1 MKFKITTG
9 IILTAF
15 VFFCGVLVLD
25 SGLFEACPE
34 RSRGEGVGNQIK
46 PVVLLASEATLE
58 EGDLPGATGIEA
70 GDTQSWGLHTE
81 GRFTSLQAVGGRPK
95 TVTLGSV
102 DPASGFKFQVE
113 LSSKGA
119 AVRTATLSEYNDR
132 HPGEGRFVL
141 LSPVSR
147 RDGSETLS
155 MANGDFV
162 FADEGLKL
170 RLDRLDWMCS
180 EVMTEDYSEIVS
192 FEAVIRDA
200 EGKDAVKLTK
210 NYTVMRDSYH
220 LECEMEV
227 ENLTG
232 DELKMQF
239 ELQGPLGIKREGT
252 RIDARK
258 IVGGFAGAD
267 GRTSGMT
274 KEIATP
280 FTGKLRN
287 RLGLRDATKEY
298 EAAQM
303 AYRGAQTEPQRA
315 QAQQRELTA
324 LQQLR
329 IRHDRS
335 DVRFLW
341 AATVNKYFTAILRPV
356 PEAGNLAVDWVTDKV
371 ARYYDRDETKQ
382 GDETVGFSYTIGGGR
397 LEAGGIERYKFQLYL
412 GPKDK
417 NLFEKNELYRKL
429 GFFHTITFLSCCCP
443 ASMVN
448 PLAFGILAV
457 MKWMYGIIPNYGI
470 VIIIFVFLVRLVLH
484 PVTKRSQVSM
494 MKMQKLGPQVEE
506 IKKQYEHNKAE
517 MNKRV
522 MGLYKEQGA
531 TPIMGCLPML
541 LQMPIWIALYSAI
554 YASIDLRGAPFLPVW
569 ITDLSAPD
577 ALVKFSAVN
586 LPLLGKLESF
596 NLLPILLG
604 VGMYLQQKLM
614 PHPSSV
620 QSSANPQA
628 AQQQK
633 MMQIMMPI
641 MMLLFLYNAPSGL
654 NLYIMA
660 STFAGILEQYVI
672 RRHREELEEKGA
684 EGLVEVTAKTGGKAK
699 KKKPKSW
706 IKY

>member
-1 MKFKITTG
+1 MKFKI
-9 IILTAF
+9 IISIFLTAY

-25 SGLFEACPE
+25 SGLFETCPGQN
-34 RSRGEGVGNQIK
+34 RGEDVGNQIR
-46 PVVLLASEATLE
+46 PVALLASETTLE
-58 EGDLPGATGIEA
+58 AGDLPGESELEA
-70 GDTQSWGLHTE
+70 NDTQSWGSDTE
-81 GRFTSLQAVGGRPK
+81 DRFSSLQAVGGRPR

-102 DPASGFKFQVE
+102 DPASGYKFQVE

-119 AVRTATLSEYNDR
+119 AIRTATLSEYNDR
-132 HPGEGRFVL
+132 QPGKGRFVL
-141 LSPVSR
+141 LAPVSR
-147 RDGSETLS
+147 RDGSEILS
-155 MANGDFV
+155 IANSDFV
-162 FADEGLKL
+162 FTDEGLKL
-170 RLDRLDWMCS
+170 RLDRLDWACS
-180 EVMTEDYSEIVS
+180 EIEEEDGSQSVS

-200 EGKDAVKLTK
+200 GGRDAVKLTK
-210 NYTVMRDSYH
+210 SYTVMRDSYH

-227 ENLTG
+227 ENLTA
-232 DELKMQF
+232 DELKMQY
-239 ELQGPLGIKREGT
+239 ELQGPLGIKREGA

-267 GRTSGMT
+267 GRTSGVT
-274 KEIATP
+274 KEIVTP

-303 AYRGAQTEPQRA
+303 AYQRAQTEPQKA
-315 QAQQRELTA
+315 QAKQRELAA

-329 IRHDRS
+329 IRHERS
-335 DVRFLW
+335 DVSFLW

-356 PEAGNLAVDWVTDKV
+356 PQAGSLTVDWVVDKV
-371 ARYYDRDETKQ
+371 ARYYDRDETKE
-382 GDETVGFSYTIGGGR
+382 GDETVGFSYTIDGGR
-397 LEAGGIERYKFQLYL
+397 LEAGSIERYKFQLYL

-429 GFFHTITFLSCCCP
+429 GYFHTITFLSCCCP

-448 PLAFGILAV
+448 PLAFGMLAV

-470 VIIIFVFLVRLVLH
+470 VIIIFVFVVRLVLH
-484 PVTKRSQVSM
+484 PVTKSSQVSM
-494 MKMQKLGPQVEE
+494 MKMQKLSPQVEQ

-517 MNKRV
+517 MNRRV
-522 MGLYKEQGA
+522 MALYKEQGA
-531 TPIMGCLPML
+531 TPIMGCLPMF

-569 ITDLSAPD
+569 ITDLSVPD
-577 ALVKFSAVN
+577 ALFKFSPIN

-596 NLLPILLG
+596 NLLPILLA

-614 PHPSSV
+614 PHPSSA
-620 QSSANPQA
+620 QSTANPQA

-633 MMQIMMPI
+633 MMLIMMPI

-660 STFAGILEQYVI
+660 STFAGILEQYRI
-672 RRHREELEEKGA
+672 RRHREELEEKEA
-684 EGLVEVTAKTGGKAK
+684 QSLVEVTAKTGGKAK
-699 KKKPKSW
+699 KKKPKPFYK
-706 IKY
+706 I